1 MNVNRGRIQSFMQK
15 LALSQKGKG
24 SAKNAGSSETAN
36 ETPYTKDDIK
46 KFEAFIGGLARSK
59 ITTLLSPEFIEANK
73 LHSTERLTVF
83 DG

>member
-1 MNVNRGRIQSFMQK
+1 MRNNSLRVNAFMKK
-15 LALSQKGKG
+15 LAQSQKGKG
-24 SAKNAGSSETAN
+24 SAKNAVSSKTAS
-36 ETPYTKDDIK
+36 ESPYTKDDIK

-59 ITTLLSPEFIEANK
+59 ISTLLSPDFIEAKK